1 MQRAWTALLAV
12 ASIFL
17 VAMVVLRGGAS
28 DAPRQSADFTL
39 HPARL
44 SPADL
49 EIAGDLAGLPPG
61 STRYLTRD
69 DLLALPQVRYTVT
82 DDSNFTG
89 ATEVSGVAL
98 EELAQR
104 LGAAPESEAV
114 IAVCNDKYRA
124 HYTRAYL
131 AAHHPLLV
139 LEVNGRSP
147 ADWPKDPEGNEMGPY
162 LISHPKFTPSFKILS
177 HVDEAQ
183 IPWGV
188 VRLEFRQ
195 ESAVFGAI
203 APRGPHAND
212 SAVQAGFSIAQQNCF
227 RCHNMGTEGGQ
238 KARLSWTALAAFA
251 TTTPEAFASYVRNP
265 QAINPRSQMAA
276 SPDYDDATLAALE
289 AYFATFSTPA
299 QGKP

>member
-1 MQRAWTALLAV
+1 MRRVWTGLTAV

-17 VAMVVLRGGAS
+17 VVTALLRGGA
-28 DAPRQSADFTL
+28 AEARPQSTGFAL

-49 EIAGDLAGLPPG
+49 EIGGDLAGLPPG

-82 DDSNFTG
+82 DDSNFTSS
-89 ATEVSGVAL
+89 AEVTGVSL
-98 EELAQR
+98 EELVRR
-104 LGAAPESEAV
+104 LGAEPESESV
-114 IAVCNDKYRA
+114 IAVCDDKYRA

-131 AAHHPLLV
+131 AAHQPLLV
-139 LEVNGRSP
+139 LEVNGQSP
-147 ADWPKDPEGNEMGPY
+147 AGWPKDPEGYEMGPY
-162 LISHPKFTPSFKILS
+162 LISHAKFTPSFKILS

-188 VRLEFRQ
+188 VRLEFRD
-195 ESAVFGAI
+195 ESAVFSAI

-212 SAVQAGFSIAQQNCF
+212 PAVQAGFSIAQQNCF
-227 RCHNMGTEGGQ
+227 RCHNMGNEGGQ
-238 KARLSWTALAAFA
+238 KAGLSWTALAAFA
-251 TTTPEAFASYVRNP
+251 ATPPEFFGAYVRNP
-265 QAINPRSQMAA
+265 QATNPRTQMAGN
-276 SPDYDDATLAALE
+276 PGYDDATLAALE
-289 AYFATFSTPA
+289 AYFQTFSP